1 MNKETTRARVEQEIA
16 TILCD
21 ALEVSAGEIVPSARI
36 IDDLGAESIDLLDIR
51 FRIERA
57 LGLRITNE
65 ELVVAFGEATTAQE
79 FRELFTV
86 EAMVRYLTG
95 RLENANE

>member
-1 MNKETTRARVEQEIA
+1 MSTEATRGRVEQEIA
-16 TILCD
+16 TILCE
-21 ALEVSAGEIVPSARI
+21 ALEVPAGEIVPSARI

-65 ELVVAFGEATTAQE
+65 ELVAAFGETTTAME
-79 FRELFTV
+79 FRDLFTV
-86 EAMVRYLTG
+86 EAMVSYLIE
-95 RLENANE
+95 RLEAAGE

>member
-1 MNKETTRARVEQEIA
+1 MSAEAIRARVEQEIA
-16 TILCD
+16 TILCE
-21 ALEVSAGEIVPSARI
+21 ALEVPAVEIVPSARI

-65 ELVVAFGEATTAQE
+65 ELVAVFGEATNALE

-86 EAMVRYLTG
+86 EAMVSYLTE
-95 RLENANE
+95 RLEAAGE

>member
-1 MNKETTRARVEQEIA
+1 MSTEAIRPRVEKEIA
-16 TILCD
+16 TILCE
-21 ALEVSAGEIVPSARI
+21 ALEVPAGEIVPSARI

-65 ELVVAFGEATTAQE
+65 ELVAVFGETTTAME
-79 FRELFTV
+79 FRDLFTV
-86 EAMVRYLTG
+86 EAMVSYLIE
-95 RLENANE
+95 RLEAAGE